1 MPEAEDRPA
10 RDPAAAPPAHRRA
23 HTSARDLERYAQL
36 FATRTQVMRSSAMRD
51 LMAGEEGPEVIEVNA
66 VPGLTDTSLFPLAAE
81 AAGLS
86 FEQACERIVELA
98 LRRAEVP
105 AR

>member
-1 MPEAEDRPA
+1 MPDAEDQPA
-10 RDPAAAPPAHRRA
+10 RDPAVAPAHRRA

-51 LMAGEEGPEVIEVNA
+51 LMAGEEGPEAIEVNA

-81 AAGLS
+81 ASGLS

-98 LRRAEVP
+98 LRRTEVP